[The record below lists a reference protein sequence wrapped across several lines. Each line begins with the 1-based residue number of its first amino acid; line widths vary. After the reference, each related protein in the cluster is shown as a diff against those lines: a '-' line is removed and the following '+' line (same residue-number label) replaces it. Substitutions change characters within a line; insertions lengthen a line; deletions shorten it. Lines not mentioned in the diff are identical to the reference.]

1 MTVGEL
7 LRRMDSRE
15 ITEWLAYFQLRHEEA
30 NPAPPS
36 TAATLRAQFAHRVVK
51 KSPE

>member
-15 ITEWLAYFQLRHEEA
+15 ISEWQAYFQLRHEEA
-30 NPAPPS
+30 HPEKPTS
-36 TAATLRAQFAHRVVK
+36 AAQLRAQFAHRVVK